1 MADDKFDSI
10 VVGAGPAGVSAAIT
24 MARAGLNVALL
35 ERGEYA
41 GAKNVQGAVLY
52 SKMLQDV
59 IPEFWKDCPLER
71 ANVEER
77 VFILTKDS
85 GLQIGYK
92 SSAYEG
98 TTANCYTIILVAF
111 DKWFAKKAEEAGVA
125 LVTGVTVENVIK
137 KNGAIVGVKASEGD
151 E

>member
-24 MARAGLNVALL
+24 MARAGLKVALL

-52 SKMLQDV
+52 SKMLQDI

-71 ANVEER
+71 AIIEER
-77 VFILTKDS
+77 VWVMTKDS
-85 GLQIGYK
+85 GIQIGYK
-92 SSAYEG
+92 SPAYD
-98 TTANCYTIILVAF
+98 TLPANCYTIIRVRF
-111 DKWFAKKAEEAGVA
+111 
-125 LVTGVTVENVIK
+125 
-137 KNGAIVGVKASEGD
+137 
-151 E
+151 

>member
-59 IPEFWKDCPLER
+59 VPEFWKDCPLER
-71 ANVEER
+71 AIVEER
-77 VFILTKDS
+77 LFVLTQDS
-85 GLQIGYK
+85 GIQIGFK
-92 SSAYEG
+92 STAYD
-98 TTANCYTIILVAF
+98 TTPANCYTIIRVEF
-111 DKWFAKKAEEAGVA
+111 DKWFSKKAEEAGVTF
-125 LVTGVTVENVIK
+125 LTGVTVSDVI
-137 KNGAIVGVKASEGD
+137 
-151 E
+151 